1 MNIFSGFDDVENVAI
16 NNNET
21 KEAAP
26 KQTAEPKKKYM
37 TGGSYCCVAGKS
49 LSEALTLHKLTH
61 NMTRDCSLNSQKST
75 SSRHVVYKYC
85 FECQNKNKRT
95 IFVHNMLSTC
105 IFLGIQ

>member
-61 NMTRDCSLNSQKST
+61 NMTRDCSLNYPKNT
-75 SSRHVVYKYC
+75 SSQHVVYKYC
-85 FECQNKNKRT
+85 FECQKQKT
-95 IFVHNMLSTC
+95 IFEHNL
-105 IFLGIQ
+105 L